1 MRESRA
7 GDWGGGG
14 EENEDD
20 HTMWTRSVKSVSLR
34 VRGVDPTRPFLYP
47 FTVDGGTRNCSLC
60 PFSSGHNRGML
71 RGERSE
77 GTYAHIK
84 GTRIRGIHIPPQ
96 IARDHSP
103 SLLLFIQPQTP
114 AAGQKK
120 KKKKRR
126 KKDDTY
132 NATIKQPH
140 GSLSRSEVSSNRTVQ
155 CTGALDRRPFAHFD
169 IKTLPGGGL

>member
-1 MRESRA
+1 M
-7 GDWGGGG
+7 GGGG
-14 EENEDD
+14 ENEDD

-60 PFSSGHNRGML
+60 PFPPDITVECCEARGPRVHTHTSKARESEAYTFL
-71 RGERSE
+71 HRSLA
-77 GTYAHIK
+77 T
-84 GTRIRGIHIPPQ
+84 TRLPHCSLFNHKHPQ
-96 IARDHSP
+96 LD
-103 SLLLFIQPQTP
+103 
-114 AAGQKK
+114 QKK
-120 KKKKRR
+120 KKKKKR